1 VWHGQAKPPPTG
13 EINHSRTAAFRH
25 SGVYTPPLPP
35 DTTEVISV
43 SEQHRAGDEP
53 SEELLRRALLDSEN
67 SAAVAMRVDGL
78 ALCDE
83 LTIIFH
89 GRRDL
94 STIQTYV
101 ALGGHSTGAAVSGDD
116 LLRVPCDLDL
126 GQAADREEAEQLY
139 RDQAR
144 ALRDAL
150 VAADTVLAIWREP
163 LEQITAARIEV
174 NRGVASGVEAPAPRL
189 IPVALRA
196 AERRLSVVAVCNAR
210 TLAEG
215 RPPLGIACIQ
225 QELSHVYPLTDD
237 PEHALIDFLERAADH
252 AHQLADQL
260 AHQDASVER
269 FLELSG
275 E

>member
-1 VWHGQAKPPPTG
+1 
-13 EINHSRTAAFRH
+13 
-25 SGVYTPPLPP
+25 
-35 DTTEVISV
+35 VITV
-43 SEQHRAGDEP
+43 SEQHRAGDESP
-53 SEELLRRALLDSEN
+53 EDLLRRALLDSES
-67 SAAVAMRVDGL
+67 SAAVAMRVEGL

-101 ALGGHSTGAAVSGDD
+101 ALGAHSTGDAVSGDS

-126 GQAADREEAEQLY
+126 AQAADRDDAERLY

-150 VAADTVLAIWREP
+150 VAADTVLAVWREP
-163 LEQITAARIEV
+163 LARLTAARIEV
-174 NRGVASGVEAPAPRL
+174 DRCVASSVEAPAPRL

-196 AERRLSVVAVCNAR
+196 AERRLSFVAVCNAR
-210 TLAEG
+210 TLADG

-237 PEHALIDFLERAADH
+237 PEHALNDFLERAADH
-252 AHQLADQL
+252 AHQLADHL
-260 AHQDASVER
+260 AHQEASVER
-269 FLELSG
+269 FMELSG
-275 E
+275 D

>member
-1 VWHGQAKPPPTG
+1 M
-13 EINHSRTAAFRH
+13 S
-25 SGVYTPPLPP
+25 
-35 DTTEVISV
+35 EVISV
-43 SEQHRAGDEP
+43 SEQHRAGEEP
-53 SEELLRRALLDSEN
+53 SEELLRRALLDSES

-101 ALGGHSTGAAVSGDD
+101 ALGSHAAGDAVSGDE

-126 GQAADREEAEQLY
+126 AHAFDREEAQALY
-139 RDQAR
+139 RNQAA

-150 VAADTVLAIWREP
+150 IAADTVLAVWREP
-163 LEQITAARIEV
+163 LAEITSARIEID
-174 NRGVASGVEAPAPRL
+174 RGVSSPVDAPAPRL

-225 QELSHVYPLTDD
+225 HELSHVYPLTDD
-237 PEHALIDFLERAADH
+237 PEHALADFFERAADH

-260 AHQDASVER
+260 AHQEASVER

>member
-1 VWHGQAKPPPTG
+1 
-13 EINHSRTAAFRH
+13 
-25 SGVYTPPLPP
+25 
-35 DTTEVISV
+35 V
-43 SEQHRAGDEP
+43 SEQQRAGEEP
-53 SEELLRRALLDSEN
+53 SEELLRRALLDHDS

-78 ALCDE
+78 ALCEE

-101 ALGGHSTGAAVSGDD
+101 ALGAHATGDAVSGDA

-126 GQAADREEAEQLY
+126 AHAADREEAEQIY

-150 VAADTVLAIWREP
+150 VAADTVLAVWREP
-163 LEQITAARIEV
+163 LAEITAARIEID
-174 NRGVASGVEAPAPRL
+174 RSVASAVDAPAPRL

-237 PEHALIDFLERAADH
+237 PEHALNDFLERAAEH

-260 AHQDASVER
+260 AHQEASVER

-275 E
+275 D

>member
-1 VWHGQAKPPPTG
+1 M
-13 EINHSRTAAFRH
+13 
-25 SGVYTPPLPP
+25 
-35 DTTEVISV
+35 
-43 SEQHRAGDEP
+43 SEQQRAGDEP
-53 SEELLRRALLDSEN
+53 SEELLRRALLDSES

-78 ALCDE
+78 ALCEE

-101 ALGGHSTGAAVSGDD
+101 ALGAHATGDAVSGDA

-126 GQAADREEAEQLY
+126 AHAADREEAEQLY

-150 VAADTVLAIWREP
+150 VAADTVLAVWRDP
-163 LEQITAARIEV
+163 LAEITAARIEV
-174 NRGVASGVEAPAPRL
+174 DRSVTSSVDAPAPRL

-237 PEHALIDFLERAADH
+237 PEHALNDFLERAAKH

-260 AHQDASVER
+260 VHQEASVER

-275 E
+275 D

>member
-1 VWHGQAKPPPTG
+1 M
-13 EINHSRTAAFRH
+13 
-25 SGVYTPPLPP
+25 
-35 DTTEVISV
+35 
-43 SEQHRAGDEP
+43 SEQQRDGDEP
-53 SEELLRRALLDSEN
+53 SEELLRRALLDSG
-67 SAAVAMRVDGL
+67 SSTAVSMRVDGL
-78 ALCDE
+78 ALCEE

-101 ALGGHSTGAAVSGDD
+101 ALGAHGTGAALSGDA

-126 GQAADREEAEQLY
+126 AHAGDRDEAEQLY
-139 RDQAR
+139 RDQAA

-150 VAADTVLAIWREP
+150 IAADTVLAVWREP
-163 LEQITAARIEV
+163 LAEITAARIEID
-174 NRGVASGVEAPAPRL
+174 RSVASSVDAPAPRL

-225 QELSHVYPLTDD
+225 QDLSHVYPLTDD
-237 PEHALIDFLERAADH
+237 PEHALSDFFERAADH

-260 AHQDASVER
+260 AHQEASVER

-275 E
+275 D

>member
-1 VWHGQAKPPPTG
+1 MT
-13 EINHSRTAAFRH
+13 
-25 SGVYTPPLPP
+25 
-35 DTTEVISV
+35 
-43 SEQHRAGDEP
+43 EQHSDGEA
-53 SEELLRRALLDSEN
+53 SAEELLRRALLDDAQT
-67 SAAVAMRVDGL
+67 AAVAMRVDGL
-78 ALCDE
+78 ALCE
-83 LTIIFH
+83 QLTIIFH

-101 ALGGHSTGAAVSGDD
+101 ALGGHGSGAAISGDA

-126 GQAADREEAEQLY
+126 ADAADRNQAERLY

-163 LEQITAARIEV
+163 LEEITAARIEID
-174 NRGVASGVEAPAPRL
+174 RGVASPIDAPAPRL

-196 AERRLSVVAVCNAR
+196 AERGLSVVAVCNAR

-225 QELSHVYPLTDD
+225 AEVSHVYPLTDD
-237 PEHALIDFLERAADH
+237 PEHALNDFLDRAASH
-252 AHQLADQL
+252 AHLLADHL
-260 AHQDASVER
+260 AHQEASVQR

-275 E
+275 D

>member
-1 VWHGQAKPPPTG
+1 M
-13 EINHSRTAAFRH
+13 
-25 SGVYTPPLPP
+25 
-35 DTTEVISV
+35 
-43 SEQHRAGDEP
+43 SEQHRAGEEP
-53 SEELLRRALLDSEN
+53 SEELLRRALLDNES
-67 SAAVAMRVDGL
+67 STAVSMRVDGL
-78 ALCDE
+78 ALCEE

-101 ALGGHSTGAAVSGDD
+101 ALGAHGTGAAVSGDA

-126 GQAADREEAEQLY
+126 AHASDRDEAEQLY
-139 RDQAR
+139 RDQAA

-150 VAADTVLAIWREP
+150 IAADTVLAVWREP
-163 LEQITAARIEV
+163 LAEITAARIEID
-174 NRGVASGVEAPAPRL
+174 RSVASSVDAPAPRL

-215 RPPLGIACIQ
+215 RPQLGIACIQ
-225 QELSHVYPLTDD
+225 QDLSHVYPLTDD
-237 PEHALIDFLERAADH
+237 PEHALSDFFERAADH

-260 AHQDASVER
+260 AHQEASVER

-275 E
+275 D